1 MSFYQDTKALEQDQ
15 TPHPTNKSIWK
26 KKKRLNNL
34 SLQPRTKQLSVIIY
48 LNLEKYTRKKYLI
61 KTPYKNLIK
70 QPEFSGSW
78 KTCGISLSNSVT

>member
-34 SLQPRTKQLSVIIY
+34 SLQPRTK
-48 LNLEKYTRKKYLI
+48 
-61 KTPYKNLIK
+61 
-70 QPEFSGSW
+70 
-78 KTCGISLSNSVT
+78 